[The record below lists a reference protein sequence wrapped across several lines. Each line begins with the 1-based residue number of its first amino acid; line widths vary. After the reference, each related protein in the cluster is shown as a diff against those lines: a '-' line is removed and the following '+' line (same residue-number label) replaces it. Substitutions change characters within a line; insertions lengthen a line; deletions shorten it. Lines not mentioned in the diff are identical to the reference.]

1 VVDAGQGVE
10 AQSVANCYTAIEQ
23 GLEVMP
29 VLNKIDLPQ
38 ADPDRVKDEI
48 EKSSAS
54 TPPTPSLAVPRPAG
68 RRRSA
73 RAPGHHHSGAKA
85 TSKIRCKR

>member
-1 VVDAGQGVE
+1 
-10 AQSVANCYTAIEQ
+10 
-23 GLEVMP
+23 MP

-38 ADPDRVKDEI
+38 ADPDRVEEI

-54 TPPTPSLAVPRPAG
+54 MPPTPSCSAKTGLGVDEVLERLVTPFLRRP
-68 RRRSA
+68 
-73 RAPGHHHSGAKA
+73 A